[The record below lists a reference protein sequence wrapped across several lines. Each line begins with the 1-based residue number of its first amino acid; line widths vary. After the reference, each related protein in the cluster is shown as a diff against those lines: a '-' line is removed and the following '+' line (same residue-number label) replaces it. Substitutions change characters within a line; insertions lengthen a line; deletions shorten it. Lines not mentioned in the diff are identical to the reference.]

1 MALFRV
7 NLDRVGQGDKS
18 ILSAMPLIVTH
29 PAYHIE
35 LSRSAGPDS
44 RSAAKSLHQREEGAV
59 TSASHPRY
67 CLSACAFSAV
77 NSASLRKVITAT
89 LRVR

>member
-1 MALFRV
+1 MRGLQALVRFIPEKRTA
-7 NLDRVGQGDKS
+7 LCQDRIMQCSRKKLPQGEEDVV
-18 ILSAMPLIVTH
+18 M
-29 PAYHIE
+29 
-35 LSRSAGPDS
+35 RSD
-44 RSAAKSLHQREEGAV
+44 
-59 TSASHPRY
+59 PRY